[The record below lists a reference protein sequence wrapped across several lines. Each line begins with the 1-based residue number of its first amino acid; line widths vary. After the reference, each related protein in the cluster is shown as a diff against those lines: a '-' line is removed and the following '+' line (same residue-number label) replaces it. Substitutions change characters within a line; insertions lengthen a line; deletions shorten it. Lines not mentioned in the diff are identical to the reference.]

1 MVTKTQKTK
10 KKITNTKSGKIEIKH
25 FKPKSK
31 KIRKRTYK
39 CKYCGKISKTQKDH
53 NSHVKT
59 DHKDCKFICFH
70 CDKTFDSENALYNH
84 ERFHY
89 NLPYGCSNCDRRFQ
103 FPYQVKAHMKVHT
116 QKNLYKCLHCE
127 RSFTTNLSMMTH
139 AKTHFEEFTCP
150 HKNCSTPDKV
160 YNSKGNLKQHISG
173 EHGDGWTAFCGEKIK
188 WKSKCNRH
196 IKKCTKCL
204 KLKEKQTKK
213 RYHFM

>member
-1 MVTKTQKTK
+1 
-10 KKITNTKSGKIEIKH
+10 
-25 FKPKSK
+25 
-31 KIRKRTYK
+31 
-39 CKYCGKISKTQKDH
+39 
-53 NSHVKT
+53 
-59 DHKDCKFICFH
+59 
-70 CDKTFDSENALYNH
+70 
-84 ERFHY
+84 
-89 NLPYGCSNCDRRFQ
+89 
-103 FPYQVKAHMKVHT
+103 MKVHI

-139 AKTHFEEFTCP
+139 AKTHFEKFTCP

-160 YNSKGNLKQHISG
+160 YNSKGNLKQHIRG

-188 WKSKCNRH
+188 WKSKYNRH